1 MKYKVG
7 DKIRMVKDEEKAKE
21 GYEGIIKGVHCGYY
35 SVEFPCFGP
44 LDGHDCDGEVKSNNG
59 HFISERNIILLDQPI
74 AFQQKL
80 DRFKREPI
88 GFLVKSKEIADE
100 LVKVFERE
108 GMEKNKGDIRRYLE
122 EALRDANRYPGDA
135 YVVYNSAQEA
145 TITHGTSDFMGETNK
160 SRELLDIT
168 LEELKSYNAPQTLE
182 DKLAL
187 FKAGTHVL
195 HTPTQEIYDKLMV
208 ELEKRGYVWTTGD
221 NMTGR
226 SFADEAEGRTDL
238 CIQYNGFG
246 DGKVSSGYLELRK
259 AAGLEILTLTTEDF
273 ATPQVITITSDG
285 YHRVT
290 AESNGVLAEALC
302 NPTDKFSIHK
312 GSHMALKRLLE
323 KLEEDTIEKLVD
335 LSGSTLEEPEGFH
348 VGDIVE
354 VVRCYYS
361 FADGAKGVQGVVVET
376 GDNWCR
382 VKLPVKFHDEVE
394 WNFTDEQLKLVRKYN
409 A

>member
-7 DKIRMVKDEEKAKE
+7 DKVKARRKYSFNKGEIVKITKVHERDRMYFCE
-21 GYEGIIKGVHCGYY
+21 GTNVHCWQ
-35 SVEFPCFGP
+35 P
-44 LDGHDCDGEVKSNNG
+44 
-59 HFISERNIILLDQPI
+59 ERDLEPLDQPLT
-74 AFQQKL
+74 FQQKL
-80 DRFKREPI
+80 DRFKSEPI

-100 LVKVFERE
+100 LAKVFEKE
-108 GMEKNKGDIRRYLE
+108 GMKSRQGE
-122 EALRDANRYPGDA
+122 EVQVLMHR
-135 YVVYNSAQEA
+135 
-145 TITHGTSDFMGETNK
+145 TITENKCYSGIPFVSYNYYQGEQRLVFGIAERAGK
-160 SRELLDIT
+160 DLDELLDIT
-168 LEELKSYNAPQTLE
+168 LEELKPYNAPQTLE

-195 HTPTQEIYDKLMV
+195 HTPTQEIYDKLMI
-208 ELEKRGYVWTTGD
+208 ELEKRWYVWASGD
-221 NMTGR
+221 KPTEFNAYSGNESCVGYDNR
-226 SFADEAEGRTDL
+226 LGDSCGIRLGLLEWCNEAGM
-238 CIQYNGFG
+238 
-246 DGKVSSGYLELRK
+246 
-259 AAGLEILTLTTEDF
+259 EILSLTTEDF

>member
-1 MKYKVG
+1 MKYKT
-7 DKIRMVKDEEKAKE
+7 
-21 GYEGIIKGVHCGYY
+21 
-35 SVEFPCFGP
+35 
-44 LDGHDCDGEVKSNNG
+44 
-59 HFISERNIILLDQPI
+59 
-74 AFQQKL
+74 FQQKL

-100 LVKVFERE
+100 LAKVFERE
-108 GMEKNKGDIRRYLE
+108 GMEKNKGDIRRCLE
-122 EALRDANRYPGDA
+122 EALREANRYPGDA

-145 TITHGTSDFMGETNK
+145 TIMHGTSDFMGETNK

-290 AESNGVLAEALC
+290 AESNGITAEALC

-323 KLEEDTIEKLVD
+323 KLEEDTIEELGD
-335 LSGSTLEEPEGFH
+335 LSGEPEGFH

-354 VVRCYYS
+354 IIGNEWNFQGNPIGLQGIVAQPNEVTGG
-361 FADGAKGVQGVVVET
+361 AD
-376 GDNWCR
+376 
-382 VKLPVKFHDEVE
+382 VKLPNSDELLYFYARE
-394 WNFTDEQLKLVRKYN
+394 LKLVRKYN